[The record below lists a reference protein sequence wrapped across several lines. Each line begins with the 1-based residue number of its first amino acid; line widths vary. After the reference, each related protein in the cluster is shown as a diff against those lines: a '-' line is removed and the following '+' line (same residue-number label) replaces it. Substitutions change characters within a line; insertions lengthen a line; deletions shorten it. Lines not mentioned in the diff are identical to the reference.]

1 MITITDVCKKYGN
14 KWVVDRISLQVGQGK
29 TLVLLGTSG
38 SGKTTLLKMINFL
51 IAPTSGTI
59 HLNNKNVAE
68 SDPAQLR
75 RSIGYVIQQVGL
87 FPHYT
92 NRRNIELTLKLNNWP
107 ESQRQSRGQELLK
120 LVGLS
125 EEDGDRYP
133 HELSGGQ
140 QQRVGIARALANDP
154 PVILMDEP
162 FGALDPITK
171 QNLIV
176 ELVAKQLFKDKTV
189 VIVTHDVFEAITLGD
204 TICLLDQGKAQQ
216 IGTPKE
222 LLFHPTSQFV
232 KEFFDSQRLRLEMQI
247 VRLSEVYPVLQSD
260 TGEAEDIV
268 EIAPE
273 QSVWEALE
281 IIERKNLT
289 QIAVGNSS
297 LSLKITTPAALVKA
311 FYLFKSNYLTP
322 AAE

>member
-1 MITITDVCKKYGN
+1 MLAPAIALHQVDKIYANGMVALQGLTLAVQPGEFVSLVGPSGCGDSTVLRLMAGLGDV
-14 KWVVDRISLQVGQGK
+14 S
-29 TLVLLGTSG
+29 
-38 SGKTTLLKMINFL
+38 
-51 IAPTSGTI
+51 SGTI
-59 HLNNKNVAE
+59 EGPAAGDQSLAFVFQEAALMPWATVVENVHL
-68 SDPAQLR
+68 P
-75 RSIGYVIQQVGL
+75 
-87 FPHYT
+87 
-92 NRRNIELTLKLNNWP
+92 LKLQGQSLRASR
-107 ESQRQSRGQELLK
+107 SQIQSALNRVALQGVEQSYPRQ
-120 LVGLS
+120 
-125 EEDGDRYP
+125 
-133 HELSGGQ
+133 LSGGMKM
-140 QQRVGIARALANDP
+140 RVSIARALATNP
-154 PVILMDEP
+154 RLILMDEP

-176 ELVAKQLFKDKTV
+176 ELVAKQLFKDNTV
-189 VIVTHDVFEAITLGD
+189 VIVTHDLFEAITLGD

-216 IGTPKE
+216 IGTPKDF
-222 LLFHPTSQFV
+222 LFHPTSQFV

-273 QSVWEALE
+273 QSIWEALE

-297 LSLKITTPAALVKA
+297 LSLKITTPATLVKA